1 MYALNFY
8 SSVFAEQLRQGRK
21 TATIRLGD
29 KRDKYREG
37 QIVWVTVGRRF
48 GERQKIFSAVID
60 RTEYKQVKDLT
71 PREIER
77 DHPELRRHEELL
89 EFLSSIYGR
98 PVTLE
103 DWVTVVHFSPV
114 RE

>member
-8 SSVFAEQLRQGRK
+8 SPVFAEQLRQGRK
-21 TATIRLGD
+21 TATVRLGD

-37 QIVWVTVGRRF
+37 QIVWVTVGRKF
-48 GERQKIFSAVID
+48 GERHKIFCAVID
-60 RTEYKQVKDLT
+60 RTEVKQIRDLT

-77 DHPELRRHEELL
+77 ENPEFRRHEELL
-89 EFLSSIYGR
+89 EFLSAIYGR
-98 PVTLE
+98 TITLD
-103 DWVTVVHFSPV
+103 DWVTVVHFSPI